1 MLSLAEI
8 GRLKTKLRTAVVAKL
23 QQQHAAGR
31 LTDRKASMLTVRKE
45 SMAQEKKQNLR
56 TVSYG

>member
-8 GRLKTKLRTAVVAKL
+8 GRLKTKLRTAAVAKL
-23 QQQHAAGR
+23 QQQHTAGR
-31 LTDRKASMLTVRKE
+31 LTDRKE

-56 TVSYG
+56 TVSYGP